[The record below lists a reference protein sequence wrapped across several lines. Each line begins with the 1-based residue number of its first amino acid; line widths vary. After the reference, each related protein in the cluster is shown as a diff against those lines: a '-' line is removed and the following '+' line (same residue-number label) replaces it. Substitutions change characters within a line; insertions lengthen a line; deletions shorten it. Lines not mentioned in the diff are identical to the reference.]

1 LLRSEN
7 PISLSLPPFRGMT
20 RKIVLWAAG
29 IYILFAVLGLV
40 LPAVVSNLQDVIS
53 LRPSFVRHGMIWL
66 PFTYSFAPI
75 MNFLSEAFALFSL
88 WIFGAMLEEE
98 FGGKWLREFL
108 IVATAGGGFLACL
121 VAYALAGR
129 VPQFEPTLNRAV
141 GMYPAVLA
149 LLLAF
154 ARYHGEQEMRL
165 YFVVRIKAKYVAALY
180 LLVYLVGTL
189 GGARFDAATALCVA
203 LSGYLYLRFAPR
215 RGLKFA
221 ASESWYGV
229 RNAYLRSKRKRAG
242 KKFEVYMKKQGKD
255 VSTPV
260 ERRDPDD
267 KRWMN

>member
-20 RKIVLWAAG
+20 RRIVLWAAG
-29 IYILFAVLGLV
+29 IYILFAILSF
-40 LPAVVSNLQDVIS
+40 VVPDLIPNLQDAIS
-53 LRPSFVRHGMIWL
+53 LRPSFVRRGLIWL

-75 MNFLSEAFALFSL
+75 MNFLGEAFALFSL
-88 WIFGAMLEEE
+88 WMFGAMLEEE

-108 IVATAGGGFLACL
+108 ISATAGGGFLAC
-121 VAYALAGR
+121 VVSYALAGR
-129 VPQFEPTLNRAV
+129 VPQFEPSLNRAV

-180 LLVYLVGTL
+180 LLVYLFGTL
-189 GGARFDAATALCVA
+189 GGDRFDAATALCVA
-203 LSGYLYLRFAPR
+203 LCAYLYLRFAPR
-215 RGLKFA
+215 RGFKFA
-221 ASESWYGV
+221 LSERWYGV

-255 VSTPV
+255 VNMPV
-260 ERRDPDD
+260 EPRDPND